1 MAKACNLRYHHLL
14 QLESEF
20 AALNAGKDARRGELA
35 REIVA
40 LRAEFGSRNA
50 ECERWLE
57 SGHE

>member
-14 QLESEF
+14 QLESEY
-20 AALNAGKDARRGELA
+20 AALNTADDARRGELA

-40 LRAEFGSRNA
+40 LRQEFGSRNL

-57 SGHE
+57 SCHE